1 MWSIFDKGSKVIYWK
16 RTVLLTNGAGIP
28 SVCKNMNYHTRKST
42 KTDHNLNAKPK
53 TGKYLQE
60 NIGRKICDWFRQIS

>member
-1 MWSIFDKGSKVIYWK
+1 M
-16 RTVLLTNGAGIP
+16 
-28 SVCKNMNYHTRKST
+28 
-42 KTDHNLNAKPK
+42 DHNLNAKPK

>member
-1 MWSIFDKGSKVIYWK
+1 MLGRKRLQIFSIIDQ
-16 RTVLLTNGAGIP
+16 N
-28 SVCKNMNYHTRKST
+28 
-42 KTDHNLNAKPK
+42 NAKPK